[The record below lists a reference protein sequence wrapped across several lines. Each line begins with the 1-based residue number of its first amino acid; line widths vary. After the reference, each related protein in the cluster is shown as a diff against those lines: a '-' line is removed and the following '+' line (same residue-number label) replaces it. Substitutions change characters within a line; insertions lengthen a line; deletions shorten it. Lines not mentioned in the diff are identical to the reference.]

1 VIFKTVLAK
10 NISKCL
16 YDYQAFFN
24 KVIGWFIKDFSGFFC
39 TVSLFSCENN
49 IMNEIHL
56 YLWSGDALRK
66 SFIPPI
72 KISYQ
77 SGVDFALGN
86 P

>member
-1 VIFKTVLAK
+1 MIFKTVLAK

-24 KVIGWFIKDFSGFFC
+24 KVRSWIIKDISKFVC
-39 TVSLFSCENN
+39 TVFVFSCENN
-49 IMNEIHL
+49 IMNEIQL
-56 YLWSGDALRK
+56 YLWSLDTLWK
-66 SFIPPI
+66 SLILQF
-72 KISYQ
+72 KTSYQ